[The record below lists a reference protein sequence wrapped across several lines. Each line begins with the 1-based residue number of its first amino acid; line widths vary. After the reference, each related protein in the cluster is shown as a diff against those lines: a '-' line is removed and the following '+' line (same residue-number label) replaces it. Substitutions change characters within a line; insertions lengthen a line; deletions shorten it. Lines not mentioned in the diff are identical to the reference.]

1 VIAITDKI
9 LKRGYAY
16 LDYNTNNIMYDGRTV
31 SLIDFDPEMITNI
44 KAIQDQDDREFENG
58 MMHDEREEFRR
69 KLLGISSHLYPSSSI
84 IDGKS
89 SLRINFLI

>member
-1 VIAITDKI
+1 
-9 LKRGYAY
+9 
-16 LDYNTNNIMYDGRTV
+16 MYDGRTV

-69 KLLGISSHLYPSSSI
+69 KLLGISSHLYPSSI

-89 SLRINFLI
+89 SLRIRLPDLNFTASGAVVEQKWT